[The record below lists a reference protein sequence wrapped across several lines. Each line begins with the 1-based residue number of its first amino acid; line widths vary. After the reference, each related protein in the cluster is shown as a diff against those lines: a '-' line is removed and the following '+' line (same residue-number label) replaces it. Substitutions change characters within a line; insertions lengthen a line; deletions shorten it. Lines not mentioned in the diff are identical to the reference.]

1 MVVGADVVGAGFVG
15 AGLVGAGLVGAGLVG
30 AGFVGAGFVG
40 TGCAVGLPAAD
51 QSVTGRTV
59 GRPAQL
65 DGTRP
70 ETLKEEPVSYT
81 HLTLPTIYSV

>member
-1 MVVGADVVGAGFVG
+1 MVGAGVVGAGFVG
-15 AGLVGAGLVGAGLVG
+15 AGLVGAGFVG
-30 AGFVGAGFVG
+30 AGFVVVGAGFVG

-51 QSVTGRTV
+51 QSVNGRTV

-70 ETLKEEPVSYT
+70 ETLKEEPVEAACAVT
-81 HLTLPTIYSV
+81 VIGLPA